1 MLDHLRNVIVEMF
14 LDELIDL
21 WVFLEKIRRVG
32 C

>member
-14 LDELIDL
+14 LDEFIDL
-21 WVFLEKIRRVG
+21 WVFLLKIRRVG

>member
-21 WVFLEKIRRVG
+21 WVFLLKIRRVG